1 MQLWDKLAEYAK
13 NFSSYRTTMDFGDVA
28 EILIIAVLLYYTLVW
43 MKTTRAWILL
53 KGLIVILAFLLLAYF
68 FRMTTI
74 LWMAQNVLGFAVTA
88 LIVVLQPELRKALE
102 ELGKKNIISSV
113 LPFDNSHRVNE
124 EFSEKTINEI
134 TKACVEMGK
143 VRTGALI
150 VIEQKVSLRDYERTG
165 IDVDGIVTSQLLI
178 NIFEHNTP
186 LHDGAVIIQGNRV
199 VSATCY
205 LPLSDNL
212 GLSKELGTRHRA
224 GVGISEITDSLTIIV
239 SEETG
244 KISVAYEGELE
255 RNLDADS
262 LRDRMHK
269 ILNNPVEEHKNLRI
283 WKGRSRDK
291 KMKKLLTRNL
301 GLKLASLLLAFV
313 LWFLVAQIYD
323 PKDTVTFNNIQ
334 VRLINTE
341 LLDEEGKVYE
351 VLDNSNLVRVTVT
364 GPQSIV
370 KSELRRSDIVAE
382 ADMSKLTDIN
392 TIAITYYCENISNDS
407 VEIKGNHDSVRLN
420 VEDKTSK
427 WIKLESNTIGDVASG
442 YMIGNVTLD
451 QTNIEVTGPK
461 SAISQ
466 VDHAGVDINVTDS
479 TTSLSAN
486 VDIKLYDAD
495 DNELVLESVK
505 KNVDSA
511 YMTVEVLATK
521 EVPVEI
527 EYMGVPEDGYMAT
540 GEVESSVPTVRIAG
554 TVSTLVGI
562 SAITVPED
570 RMNITGQSD
579 NLVDIINLKEYLP
592 ANVRLADKSFDG
604 KITATVY
611 IEPIVSK
618 DLTVAAENISVTGV
632 PDGMEAEI
640 TSTAEEYNITVSG
653 LSRDVSILH
662 DSSVT
667 GILNL
672 TQWMEDNGVEEL
684 TPGTY
689 TIPVT
694 FNLTEDITV
703 TPDINIH
710 IRLKN
715 ADADNQ

>member
-1 MQLWDKLAEYAK
+1 
-13 NFSSYRTTMDFGDVA
+13 
-28 EILIIAVLLYYTLVW
+28 
-43 MKTTRAWILL
+43 
-53 KGLIVILAFLLLAYF
+53 
-68 FRMTTI
+68 
-74 LWMAQNVLGFAVTA
+74 
-88 LIVVLQPELRKALE
+88 
-102 ELGKKNIISSV
+102 
-113 LPFDNSHRVNE
+113 
-124 EFSEKTINEI
+124 
-134 TKACVEMGK
+134 
-143 VRTGALI
+143 
-150 VIEQKVSLRDYERTG
+150 
-165 IDVDGIVTSQLLI
+165 
-178 NIFEHNTP
+178 
-186 LHDGAVIIQGNRV
+186 
-199 VSATCY
+199 
-205 LPLSDNL
+205 
-212 GLSKELGTRHRA
+212 
-224 GVGISEITDSLTIIV
+224 
-239 SEETG
+239 
-244 KISVAYEGELE
+244 
-255 RNLDADS
+255 
-262 LRDRMHK
+262 
-269 ILNNPVEEHKNLRI
+269 
-283 WKGRSRDK
+283 
-291 KMKKLLTRNL
+291 MKKALTRNL
-301 GLKLASLLLAFV
+301 GLKLASLVLAFV

-392 TIAITYYCENISNDS
+392 TIAITYYCENVSNDS

-427 WIKLESNTIGDVASG
+427 WIKLESNTIGEVASG
-442 YMIGNVTLD
+442 YLIGNVTLD

-479 TTSLSAN
+479 TSSLSAN

-495 DNELVLESVK
+495 DNELTLESVK
-505 KNVDSA
+505 KNVNSA
-511 YMTVEVLATK
+511 HMTVEVLATK

-554 TVSTLVGI
+554 TASALVGI

-570 RMNITGQSD
+570 RMNITGQSSD
-579 NLVDIINLKEYLP
+579 LVDIINLKEYLP
-592 ANVRLADKSFDG
+592 SNVRLANKSFDG

-611 IEPIVSK
+611 IEPIDTK
-618 DLTVAAENISVTGV
+618 DLTIPADNISITGV
-632 PDGMEAEI
+632 PDGMEAEV

-653 LSRDVSILH
+653 LTRDVSILR

-667 GILNL
+667 GVLDLNR
-672 TQWMEDNGVEEL
+672 WMEENGLEEL
-684 TPGTY
+684 TPGNY

-694 FNLTEDITV
+694 FNLSEDITV
-703 TPDINIH
+703 DTDVNIH

-715 ADADNQ
+715 ADSST

>member
-1 MQLWDKLAEYAK
+1 
-13 NFSSYRTTMDFGDVA
+13 
-28 EILIIAVLLYYTLVW
+28 
-43 MKTTRAWILL
+43 
-53 KGLIVILAFLLLAYF
+53 
-68 FRMTTI
+68 
-74 LWMAQNVLGFAVTA
+74 
-88 LIVVLQPELRKALE
+88 
-102 ELGKKNIISSV
+102 
-113 LPFDNSHRVNE
+113 
-124 EFSEKTINEI
+124 
-134 TKACVEMGK
+134 
-143 VRTGALI
+143 
-150 VIEQKVSLRDYERTG
+150 
-165 IDVDGIVTSQLLI
+165 
-178 NIFEHNTP
+178 
-186 LHDGAVIIQGNRV
+186 
-199 VSATCY
+199 
-205 LPLSDNL
+205 
-212 GLSKELGTRHRA
+212 
-224 GVGISEITDSLTIIV
+224 
-239 SEETG
+239 
-244 KISVAYEGELE
+244 
-255 RNLDADS
+255 
-262 LRDRMHK
+262 
-269 ILNNPVEEHKNLRI
+269 
-283 WKGRSRDK
+283 
-291 KMKKLLTRNL
+291 MKKALTRNL
-301 GLKLASLLLAFV
+301 GLKLASLVLAFV

-392 TIAITYYCENISNDS
+392 TIAITYYCENVSNDS

-427 WIKLESNTIGDVASG
+427 WIKLESNTIGEVASG
-442 YMIGNVTLD
+442 YLIGNVTLD

-466 VDHAGVDINVTDS
+466 VDHAGVDINVKDS
-479 TTSLSAN
+479 TSSLSAN

-495 DNELVLESVK
+495 DNELTLESVK
-505 KNVDSA
+505 KNVNSA
-511 YMTVEVLATK
+511 HMTVEVLATK

-554 TVSTLVGI
+554 TASALVGI

-570 RMNITGQSD
+570 RMNITGQSSD
-579 NLVDIINLKEYLP
+579 LVDIINLKEYLP
-592 ANVRLADKSFDG
+592 SNVRLANKSFDG

-611 IEPIVSK
+611 IEPIDTK
-618 DLTVAAENISVTGV
+618 DLTIPADNISITGV
-632 PDGMEAEI
+632 PDGMEAEV

-653 LSRDVSILH
+653 LTRNVSILR

-667 GILNL
+667 GVLDLNR
-672 TQWMEDNGVEEL
+672 WMEDNGLEEL
-684 TPGTY
+684 TPGNY

-694 FNLTEDITV
+694 FNLSEDITV
-703 TPDINIH
+703 DTDVNIH

-715 ADADNQ
+715 ADSST

>member
-1 MQLWDKLAEYAK
+1 
-13 NFSSYRTTMDFGDVA
+13 
-28 EILIIAVLLYYTLVW
+28 
-43 MKTTRAWILL
+43 
-53 KGLIVILAFLLLAYF
+53 
-68 FRMTTI
+68 
-74 LWMAQNVLGFAVTA
+74 
-88 LIVVLQPELRKALE
+88 
-102 ELGKKNIISSV
+102 
-113 LPFDNSHRVNE
+113 
-124 EFSEKTINEI
+124 
-134 TKACVEMGK
+134 
-143 VRTGALI
+143 
-150 VIEQKVSLRDYERTG
+150 
-165 IDVDGIVTSQLLI
+165 
-178 NIFEHNTP
+178 
-186 LHDGAVIIQGNRV
+186 
-199 VSATCY
+199 
-205 LPLSDNL
+205 
-212 GLSKELGTRHRA
+212 
-224 GVGISEITDSLTIIV
+224 
-239 SEETG
+239 
-244 KISVAYEGELE
+244 
-255 RNLDADS
+255 
-262 LRDRMHK
+262 
-269 ILNNPVEEHKNLRI
+269 
-283 WKGRSRDK
+283 
-291 KMKKLLTRNL
+291 MKKLLTRNL
-301 GLKLASLLLAFV
+301 GLKLASLVLAFV

-334 VRLINTE
+334 VRLINTD
-341 LLDEEGKVYE
+341 LLEQEGKVYE

-370 KSELRRSDIVAE
+370 KSELRRNDIVAE

-694 FNLTEDITV
+694 FNLAEDITV

-715 ADADNQ
+715 ADTDNQ

>member
-1 MQLWDKLAEYAK
+1 
-13 NFSSYRTTMDFGDVA
+13 
-28 EILIIAVLLYYTLVW
+28 
-43 MKTTRAWILL
+43 
-53 KGLIVILAFLLLAYF
+53 
-68 FRMTTI
+68 
-74 LWMAQNVLGFAVTA
+74 
-88 LIVVLQPELRKALE
+88 
-102 ELGKKNIISSV
+102 
-113 LPFDNSHRVNE
+113 
-124 EFSEKTINEI
+124 
-134 TKACVEMGK
+134 
-143 VRTGALI
+143 
-150 VIEQKVSLRDYERTG
+150 
-165 IDVDGIVTSQLLI
+165 
-178 NIFEHNTP
+178 
-186 LHDGAVIIQGNRV
+186 
-199 VSATCY
+199 
-205 LPLSDNL
+205 
-212 GLSKELGTRHRA
+212 
-224 GVGISEITDSLTIIV
+224 
-239 SEETG
+239 
-244 KISVAYEGELE
+244 
-255 RNLDADS
+255 
-262 LRDRMHK
+262 
-269 ILNNPVEEHKNLRI
+269 
-283 WKGRSRDK
+283 
-291 KMKKLLTRNL
+291 MKKLLTRNL

-527 EYMGVPEDGYMAT
+527 EYMGVPEDGYMVT

-694 FNLTEDITV
+694 FNLAEDITV

-715 ADADNQ
+715 ADTDNQ

>member
-1 MQLWDKLAEYAK
+1 
-13 NFSSYRTTMDFGDVA
+13 
-28 EILIIAVLLYYTLVW
+28 
-43 MKTTRAWILL
+43 
-53 KGLIVILAFLLLAYF
+53 
-68 FRMTTI
+68 
-74 LWMAQNVLGFAVTA
+74 
-88 LIVVLQPELRKALE
+88 
-102 ELGKKNIISSV
+102 
-113 LPFDNSHRVNE
+113 
-124 EFSEKTINEI
+124 
-134 TKACVEMGK
+134 
-143 VRTGALI
+143 
-150 VIEQKVSLRDYERTG
+150 
-165 IDVDGIVTSQLLI
+165 
-178 NIFEHNTP
+178 
-186 LHDGAVIIQGNRV
+186 
-199 VSATCY
+199 
-205 LPLSDNL
+205 
-212 GLSKELGTRHRA
+212 
-224 GVGISEITDSLTIIV
+224 
-239 SEETG
+239 
-244 KISVAYEGELE
+244 
-255 RNLDADS
+255 
-262 LRDRMHK
+262 
-269 ILNNPVEEHKNLRI
+269 
-283 WKGRSRDK
+283 
-291 KMKKLLTRNL
+291 MKKLLTRNL

-592 ANVRLADKSFDG
+592 ANVRLADKRFDG

-694 FNLTEDITV
+694 FNLAEDITV

-715 ADADNQ
+715 ADTDNQ

>member
-1 MQLWDKLAEYAK
+1 
-13 NFSSYRTTMDFGDVA
+13 
-28 EILIIAVLLYYTLVW
+28 
-43 MKTTRAWILL
+43 
-53 KGLIVILAFLLLAYF
+53 
-68 FRMTTI
+68 
-74 LWMAQNVLGFAVTA
+74 
-88 LIVVLQPELRKALE
+88 
-102 ELGKKNIISSV
+102 
-113 LPFDNSHRVNE
+113 
-124 EFSEKTINEI
+124 
-134 TKACVEMGK
+134 
-143 VRTGALI
+143 
-150 VIEQKVSLRDYERTG
+150 
-165 IDVDGIVTSQLLI
+165 
-178 NIFEHNTP
+178 
-186 LHDGAVIIQGNRV
+186 
-199 VSATCY
+199 
-205 LPLSDNL
+205 
-212 GLSKELGTRHRA
+212 
-224 GVGISEITDSLTIIV
+224 
-239 SEETG
+239 
-244 KISVAYEGELE
+244 
-255 RNLDADS
+255 
-262 LRDRMHK
+262 
-269 ILNNPVEEHKNLRI
+269 
-283 WKGRSRDK
+283 
-291 KMKKLLTRNL
+291 MKKLLTRNL

-505 KNVDSA
+505 KNVNSA

-570 RMNITGQSD
+570 RMNITGQTD

-592 ANVRLADKSFDG
+592 SNVRLADKSFDG

-653 LSRDVSILH
+653 LSRNVSILR

-689 TIPVT
+689 TIPVS
-694 FNLTEDITV
+694 FNLAEDITV

-715 ADADNQ
+715 ADTNN

>member
-1 MQLWDKLAEYAK
+1 
-13 NFSSYRTTMDFGDVA
+13 
-28 EILIIAVLLYYTLVW
+28 
-43 MKTTRAWILL
+43 
-53 KGLIVILAFLLLAYF
+53 
-68 FRMTTI
+68 
-74 LWMAQNVLGFAVTA
+74 
-88 LIVVLQPELRKALE
+88 
-102 ELGKKNIISSV
+102 
-113 LPFDNSHRVNE
+113 
-124 EFSEKTINEI
+124 
-134 TKACVEMGK
+134 
-143 VRTGALI
+143 
-150 VIEQKVSLRDYERTG
+150 
-165 IDVDGIVTSQLLI
+165 
-178 NIFEHNTP
+178 
-186 LHDGAVIIQGNRV
+186 
-199 VSATCY
+199 
-205 LPLSDNL
+205 
-212 GLSKELGTRHRA
+212 
-224 GVGISEITDSLTIIV
+224 
-239 SEETG
+239 
-244 KISVAYEGELE
+244 
-255 RNLDADS
+255 
-262 LRDRMHK
+262 
-269 ILNNPVEEHKNLRI
+269 
-283 WKGRSRDK
+283 
-291 KMKKLLTRNL
+291 MKKLLTRNL

-341 LLDEEGKVYE
+341 LLNEEGKVYE

-427 WIKLESNTIGDVASG
+427 WIKLESKTIGDVASG

-684 TPGTY
+684 TPGNY
-689 TIPVT
+689 TIPIT
-694 FNLTEDITV
+694 FNLAEDITV

-715 ADADNQ
+715 ADTNNQ

>member
-1 MQLWDKLAEYAK
+1 
-13 NFSSYRTTMDFGDVA
+13 
-28 EILIIAVLLYYTLVW
+28 
-43 MKTTRAWILL
+43 
-53 KGLIVILAFLLLAYF
+53 
-68 FRMTTI
+68 
-74 LWMAQNVLGFAVTA
+74 
-88 LIVVLQPELRKALE
+88 
-102 ELGKKNIISSV
+102 
-113 LPFDNSHRVNE
+113 
-124 EFSEKTINEI
+124 
-134 TKACVEMGK
+134 
-143 VRTGALI
+143 
-150 VIEQKVSLRDYERTG
+150 
-165 IDVDGIVTSQLLI
+165 
-178 NIFEHNTP
+178 
-186 LHDGAVIIQGNRV
+186 
-199 VSATCY
+199 
-205 LPLSDNL
+205 
-212 GLSKELGTRHRA
+212 
-224 GVGISEITDSLTIIV
+224 
-239 SEETG
+239 
-244 KISVAYEGELE
+244 
-255 RNLDADS
+255 
-262 LRDRMHK
+262 
-269 ILNNPVEEHKNLRI
+269 
-283 WKGRSRDK
+283 
-291 KMKKLLTRNL
+291 MKKALTRNL
-301 GLKLASLLLAFV
+301 GLKLASLVLAFV

-392 TIAITYYCENISNDS
+392 TIAITYYCENVSNDS

-427 WIKLESNTIGDVASG
+427 WIKLESNTIGEVASG
-442 YMIGNVTLD
+442 YLIGNVTLD

-479 TTSLSAN
+479 TSSLSAN

-495 DNELVLESVK
+495 DNELTLESVK
-505 KNVDSA
+505 KNVNSA
-511 YMTVEVLATK
+511 HMMVEVLATK

-554 TVSTLVGI
+554 TASALVGI

-570 RMNITGQSD
+570 RMNITGQSGD
-579 NLVDIINLKEYLP
+579 LVDIINLKEYLP
-592 ANVRLADKSFDG
+592 SNVRLANKSFDG

-611 IEPIVSK
+611 IEPIDTK
-618 DLTVAAENISVTGV
+618 DLTIPADNISITGV
-632 PDGMEAEI
+632 PDGMEAEV

-653 LSRDVSILH
+653 LTRDVSILR

-667 GILNL
+667 GVLDLN
-672 TQWMEDNGVEEL
+672 QWMKDNGLEEL
-684 TPGTY
+684 TPGNY

-694 FNLTEDITV
+694 FNLSEDITV
-703 TPDINIH
+703 DTDVNIH

-715 ADADNQ
+715 ADSST

>member
-1 MQLWDKLAEYAK
+1 
-13 NFSSYRTTMDFGDVA
+13 
-28 EILIIAVLLYYTLVW
+28 
-43 MKTTRAWILL
+43 
-53 KGLIVILAFLLLAYF
+53 
-68 FRMTTI
+68 
-74 LWMAQNVLGFAVTA
+74 
-88 LIVVLQPELRKALE
+88 
-102 ELGKKNIISSV
+102 
-113 LPFDNSHRVNE
+113 
-124 EFSEKTINEI
+124 
-134 TKACVEMGK
+134 
-143 VRTGALI
+143 
-150 VIEQKVSLRDYERTG
+150 
-165 IDVDGIVTSQLLI
+165 
-178 NIFEHNTP
+178 
-186 LHDGAVIIQGNRV
+186 
-199 VSATCY
+199 
-205 LPLSDNL
+205 
-212 GLSKELGTRHRA
+212 
-224 GVGISEITDSLTIIV
+224 
-239 SEETG
+239 
-244 KISVAYEGELE
+244 
-255 RNLDADS
+255 
-262 LRDRMHK
+262 
-269 ILNNPVEEHKNLRI
+269 
-283 WKGRSRDK
+283 
-291 KMKKLLTRNL
+291 MKKALTRNL
-301 GLKLASLLLAFV
+301 GLKLASLVLAFV

-392 TIAITYYCENISNDS
+392 TIAITYYCENVSNDS

-427 WIKLESNTIGDVASG
+427 WIKLESNTIGEVASG
-442 YMIGNVTLD
+442 YLIGNVTLD

-479 TTSLSAN
+479 TSSLSAN

-495 DNELVLESVK
+495 DNELTLESVK
-505 KNVDSA
+505 KNVNSA
-511 YMTVEVLATK
+511 HMTVEVLATK

-554 TVSTLVGI
+554 TASALVGI
-562 SAITVPED
+562 SAITVPEE
-570 RMNITGQSD
+570 RMNITGQSGD
-579 NLVDIINLKEYLP
+579 LVDIINLKEYLP
-592 ANVRLADKSFDG
+592 SNVRLANKSFDG

-611 IEPIVSK
+611 IEPIDTK
-618 DLTVAAENISVTGV
+618 DLTIPADNISITGV
-632 PDGMEAEI
+632 PDGMEAEV

-653 LSRDVSILH
+653 LTRDVSILR

-667 GILNL
+667 GVLDLNR
-672 TQWMEDNGVEEL
+672 WMEENGLEEL
-684 TPGTY
+684 TPGNY

-694 FNLTEDITV
+694 FNLSEDITV
-703 TPDINIH
+703 DTDVNIH

-715 ADADNQ
+715 ADSST

>member
-1 MQLWDKLAEYAK
+1 
-13 NFSSYRTTMDFGDVA
+13 
-28 EILIIAVLLYYTLVW
+28 
-43 MKTTRAWILL
+43 
-53 KGLIVILAFLLLAYF
+53 
-68 FRMTTI
+68 
-74 LWMAQNVLGFAVTA
+74 
-88 LIVVLQPELRKALE
+88 
-102 ELGKKNIISSV
+102 
-113 LPFDNSHRVNE
+113 
-124 EFSEKTINEI
+124 
-134 TKACVEMGK
+134 
-143 VRTGALI
+143 
-150 VIEQKVSLRDYERTG
+150 
-165 IDVDGIVTSQLLI
+165 
-178 NIFEHNTP
+178 
-186 LHDGAVIIQGNRV
+186 
-199 VSATCY
+199 
-205 LPLSDNL
+205 
-212 GLSKELGTRHRA
+212 
-224 GVGISEITDSLTIIV
+224 
-239 SEETG
+239 
-244 KISVAYEGELE
+244 
-255 RNLDADS
+255 
-262 LRDRMHK
+262 
-269 ILNNPVEEHKNLRI
+269 
-283 WKGRSRDK
+283 
-291 KMKKLLTRNL
+291 MKKILTRNL

-653 LSRDVSILH
+653 LSTDVSILH

-694 FNLTEDITV
+694 FNLAEDITV

-715 ADADNQ
+715 ADTDNQ

>member
-1 MQLWDKLAEYAK
+1 
-13 NFSSYRTTMDFGDVA
+13 
-28 EILIIAVLLYYTLVW
+28 
-43 MKTTRAWILL
+43 
-53 KGLIVILAFLLLAYF
+53 
-68 FRMTTI
+68 
-74 LWMAQNVLGFAVTA
+74 
-88 LIVVLQPELRKALE
+88 
-102 ELGKKNIISSV
+102 
-113 LPFDNSHRVNE
+113 
-124 EFSEKTINEI
+124 
-134 TKACVEMGK
+134 
-143 VRTGALI
+143 
-150 VIEQKVSLRDYERTG
+150 
-165 IDVDGIVTSQLLI
+165 
-178 NIFEHNTP
+178 
-186 LHDGAVIIQGNRV
+186 
-199 VSATCY
+199 
-205 LPLSDNL
+205 
-212 GLSKELGTRHRA
+212 
-224 GVGISEITDSLTIIV
+224 
-239 SEETG
+239 
-244 KISVAYEGELE
+244 
-255 RNLDADS
+255 
-262 LRDRMHK
+262 
-269 ILNNPVEEHKNLRI
+269 
-283 WKGRSRDK
+283 
-291 KMKKLLTRNL
+291 MKKLLTRNL

-554 TVSTLVGI
+554 TVSTLGGI
-562 SAITVPED
+562 SASTVPED
-570 RMNITGQSD
+570 RMNITVQAD
-579 NLVDIINLKEYLP
+579 ILFDIINLKEYLP

-694 FNLTEDITV
+694 FNLAEDITV
-703 TPDINIH
+703 VPDINIH

-715 ADADNQ
+715 ADTDNQ

>member
-1 MQLWDKLAEYAK
+1 
-13 NFSSYRTTMDFGDVA
+13 
-28 EILIIAVLLYYTLVW
+28 
-43 MKTTRAWILL
+43 MK
-53 KGLIVILAFLLLAYF
+53 
-68 FRMTTI
+68 
-74 LWMAQNVLGFAVTA
+74 
-88 LIVVLQPELRKALE
+88 KALT
-102 ELGKKNIISSV
+102 
-113 LPFDNSHRVNE
+113 H
-124 EFSEKTINEI
+124 
-134 TKACVEMGK
+134 
-143 VRTGALI
+143 
-150 VIEQKVSLRDYERTG
+150 
-165 IDVDGIVTSQLLI
+165 
-178 NIFEHNTP
+178 
-186 LHDGAVIIQGNRV
+186 
-199 VSATCY
+199 
-205 LPLSDNL
+205 
-212 GLSKELGTRHRA
+212 
-224 GVGISEITDSLTIIV
+224 
-239 SEETG
+239 
-244 KISVAYEGELE
+244 
-255 RNLDADS
+255 
-262 LRDRMHK
+262 
-269 ILNNPVEEHKNLRI
+269 
-283 WKGRSRDK
+283 
-291 KMKKLLTRNL
+291 NL
-301 GLKLASLLLAFV
+301 GLKLASLVLAFV

-392 TIAITYYCENISNDS
+392 TIAITYYCENVSNDS
-407 VEIKGNHDSVRLN
+407 VEIKGNHDSVRLS

-427 WIKLESNTIGDVASG
+427 WIKLESNTIGEVASG

-479 TTSLSAN
+479 TSSLSAN

-495 DNELVLESVK
+495 GNELTLESVK
-505 KNVDSA
+505 KNVNSA
-511 YMTVEVLATK
+511 HMTVEVLATK

-554 TVSTLVGI
+554 TASALVGI
-562 SAITVPED
+562 SAITVPEE

-579 NLVDIINLKEYLP
+579 DLVDIINLKDYLP
-592 ANVRLADKSFDG
+592 SNVRLANKSFDG

-611 IEPIVSK
+611 IEPIDTK
-618 DLTVAAENISVTGV
+618 DLTIPADNISITGV
-632 PDGMEAEI
+632 PDGMEAEV
-640 TSTAEEYNITVSG
+640 TSTAEEYDITVSG
-653 LSRDVSILH
+653 LTRDVSILR

-667 GILNL
+667 GVLDLN
-672 TQWMEDNGVEEL
+672 QWMEDNGLEEL
-684 TPGTY
+684 TPGNY

-694 FNLTEDITV
+694 FNLSEDITV
-703 TPDINIH
+703 DTDVNIH

-715 ADADNQ
+715 ADSST

>member
-1 MQLWDKLAEYAK
+1 
-13 NFSSYRTTMDFGDVA
+13 
-28 EILIIAVLLYYTLVW
+28 
-43 MKTTRAWILL
+43 
-53 KGLIVILAFLLLAYF
+53 
-68 FRMTTI
+68 
-74 LWMAQNVLGFAVTA
+74 
-88 LIVVLQPELRKALE
+88 
-102 ELGKKNIISSV
+102 
-113 LPFDNSHRVNE
+113 
-124 EFSEKTINEI
+124 
-134 TKACVEMGK
+134 
-143 VRTGALI
+143 
-150 VIEQKVSLRDYERTG
+150 
-165 IDVDGIVTSQLLI
+165 
-178 NIFEHNTP
+178 
-186 LHDGAVIIQGNRV
+186 
-199 VSATCY
+199 
-205 LPLSDNL
+205 
-212 GLSKELGTRHRA
+212 
-224 GVGISEITDSLTIIV
+224 
-239 SEETG
+239 
-244 KISVAYEGELE
+244 
-255 RNLDADS
+255 
-262 LRDRMHK
+262 
-269 ILNNPVEEHKNLRI
+269 
-283 WKGRSRDK
+283 
-291 KMKKLLTRNL
+291 MKKLLTRNL

-527 EYMGVPEDGYMAT
+527 EYMGVPEDGYMVT

-592 ANVRLADKSFDG
+592 ANVRLSDKSFDG

-694 FNLTEDITV
+694 FNLAEDITV
-703 TPDINIH
+703 VPDINIH

-715 ADADNQ
+715 ADTDNQ

>member
-1 MQLWDKLAEYAK
+1 
-13 NFSSYRTTMDFGDVA
+13 
-28 EILIIAVLLYYTLVW
+28 
-43 MKTTRAWILL
+43 
-53 KGLIVILAFLLLAYF
+53 
-68 FRMTTI
+68 
-74 LWMAQNVLGFAVTA
+74 
-88 LIVVLQPELRKALE
+88 
-102 ELGKKNIISSV
+102 
-113 LPFDNSHRVNE
+113 
-124 EFSEKTINEI
+124 
-134 TKACVEMGK
+134 
-143 VRTGALI
+143 
-150 VIEQKVSLRDYERTG
+150 
-165 IDVDGIVTSQLLI
+165 
-178 NIFEHNTP
+178 
-186 LHDGAVIIQGNRV
+186 
-199 VSATCY
+199 
-205 LPLSDNL
+205 
-212 GLSKELGTRHRA
+212 
-224 GVGISEITDSLTIIV
+224 
-239 SEETG
+239 
-244 KISVAYEGELE
+244 
-255 RNLDADS
+255 
-262 LRDRMHK
+262 
-269 ILNNPVEEHKNLRI
+269 
-283 WKGRSRDK
+283 
-291 KMKKLLTRNL
+291 MKKLLTRNL

-427 WIKLESNTIGDVASG
+427 WIKLESNTIGDAASG

-694 FNLTEDITV
+694 FNLAEDITV

-715 ADADNQ
+715 ADTDNQ

>member
-1 MQLWDKLAEYAK
+1 
-13 NFSSYRTTMDFGDVA
+13 
-28 EILIIAVLLYYTLVW
+28 
-43 MKTTRAWILL
+43 
-53 KGLIVILAFLLLAYF
+53 
-68 FRMTTI
+68 
-74 LWMAQNVLGFAVTA
+74 
-88 LIVVLQPELRKALE
+88 
-102 ELGKKNIISSV
+102 
-113 LPFDNSHRVNE
+113 
-124 EFSEKTINEI
+124 
-134 TKACVEMGK
+134 
-143 VRTGALI
+143 
-150 VIEQKVSLRDYERTG
+150 
-165 IDVDGIVTSQLLI
+165 
-178 NIFEHNTP
+178 
-186 LHDGAVIIQGNRV
+186 
-199 VSATCY
+199 
-205 LPLSDNL
+205 
-212 GLSKELGTRHRA
+212 
-224 GVGISEITDSLTIIV
+224 
-239 SEETG
+239 
-244 KISVAYEGELE
+244 
-255 RNLDADS
+255 
-262 LRDRMHK
+262 
-269 ILNNPVEEHKNLRI
+269 
-283 WKGRSRDK
+283 
-291 KMKKLLTRNL
+291 MKKLLTRNL

-662 DSSVT
+662 DSSVA

-694 FNLTEDITV
+694 FNLAEDITV

-715 ADADNQ
+715 ADTDNQ

>member
-1 MQLWDKLAEYAK
+1 
-13 NFSSYRTTMDFGDVA
+13 
-28 EILIIAVLLYYTLVW
+28 
-43 MKTTRAWILL
+43 
-53 KGLIVILAFLLLAYF
+53 
-68 FRMTTI
+68 
-74 LWMAQNVLGFAVTA
+74 
-88 LIVVLQPELRKALE
+88 
-102 ELGKKNIISSV
+102 
-113 LPFDNSHRVNE
+113 
-124 EFSEKTINEI
+124 
-134 TKACVEMGK
+134 
-143 VRTGALI
+143 
-150 VIEQKVSLRDYERTG
+150 
-165 IDVDGIVTSQLLI
+165 
-178 NIFEHNTP
+178 
-186 LHDGAVIIQGNRV
+186 
-199 VSATCY
+199 
-205 LPLSDNL
+205 
-212 GLSKELGTRHRA
+212 
-224 GVGISEITDSLTIIV
+224 
-239 SEETG
+239 
-244 KISVAYEGELE
+244 
-255 RNLDADS
+255 
-262 LRDRMHK
+262 
-269 ILNNPVEEHKNLRI
+269 
-283 WKGRSRDK
+283 
-291 KMKKLLTRNL
+291 MKKSLTRNL

-495 DNELVLESVK
+495 DNELTLESVK

-579 NLVDIINLKEYLP
+579 NLEDIINLKEYLP

-694 FNLTEDITV
+694 FNLAEDITV

-715 ADADNQ
+715 ADTDNQ

>member
-1 MQLWDKLAEYAK
+1 
-13 NFSSYRTTMDFGDVA
+13 
-28 EILIIAVLLYYTLVW
+28 
-43 MKTTRAWILL
+43 
-53 KGLIVILAFLLLAYF
+53 
-68 FRMTTI
+68 
-74 LWMAQNVLGFAVTA
+74 
-88 LIVVLQPELRKALE
+88 
-102 ELGKKNIISSV
+102 
-113 LPFDNSHRVNE
+113 
-124 EFSEKTINEI
+124 
-134 TKACVEMGK
+134 
-143 VRTGALI
+143 
-150 VIEQKVSLRDYERTG
+150 
-165 IDVDGIVTSQLLI
+165 
-178 NIFEHNTP
+178 
-186 LHDGAVIIQGNRV
+186 
-199 VSATCY
+199 
-205 LPLSDNL
+205 
-212 GLSKELGTRHRA
+212 
-224 GVGISEITDSLTIIV
+224 
-239 SEETG
+239 
-244 KISVAYEGELE
+244 
-255 RNLDADS
+255 
-262 LRDRMHK
+262 
-269 ILNNPVEEHKNLRI
+269 
-283 WKGRSRDK
+283 
-291 KMKKLLTRNL
+291 MKKLLTRNL

-653 LSRDVSILH
+653 LSRDVSILR

-694 FNLTEDITV
+694 FNLAEDITV
-703 TPDINIH
+703 VPDINIH

-715 ADADNQ
+715 ADTDNQ

>member
-1 MQLWDKLAEYAK
+1 
-13 NFSSYRTTMDFGDVA
+13 
-28 EILIIAVLLYYTLVW
+28 
-43 MKTTRAWILL
+43 
-53 KGLIVILAFLLLAYF
+53 
-68 FRMTTI
+68 
-74 LWMAQNVLGFAVTA
+74 
-88 LIVVLQPELRKALE
+88 
-102 ELGKKNIISSV
+102 
-113 LPFDNSHRVNE
+113 
-124 EFSEKTINEI
+124 
-134 TKACVEMGK
+134 
-143 VRTGALI
+143 
-150 VIEQKVSLRDYERTG
+150 
-165 IDVDGIVTSQLLI
+165 
-178 NIFEHNTP
+178 
-186 LHDGAVIIQGNRV
+186 
-199 VSATCY
+199 
-205 LPLSDNL
+205 
-212 GLSKELGTRHRA
+212 
-224 GVGISEITDSLTIIV
+224 
-239 SEETG
+239 
-244 KISVAYEGELE
+244 
-255 RNLDADS
+255 
-262 LRDRMHK
+262 
-269 ILNNPVEEHKNLRI
+269 
-283 WKGRSRDK
+283 
-291 KMKKLLTRNL
+291 MKKALTRNL
-301 GLKLASLLLAFV
+301 GLKLASLVLAFV

-392 TIAITYYCENISNDS
+392 TIAITYYCENVSNDS
-407 VEIKGNHDSVRLN
+407 VEIKGNHDSVRLS

-427 WIKLESNTIGDVASG
+427 WIKLESNTIGEVASG
-442 YMIGNVTLD
+442 YLIGNVTLD

-479 TTSLSAN
+479 TSSLSAN

-495 DNELVLESVK
+495 GNELTLESVK
-505 KNVDSA
+505 KNVNSA
-511 YMTVEVLATK
+511 HMTVEVLATK

-554 TVSTLVGI
+554 TASALVGI

-570 RMNITGQSD
+570 RMNITGQSSD
-579 NLVDIINLKEYLP
+579 LVDIINLKEYLP
-592 ANVRLADKSFDG
+592 SNVRLANKSFDG

-611 IEPIVSK
+611 IEPIDTK
-618 DLTVAAENISVTGV
+618 DLTIPADNISITGV
-632 PDGMEAEI
+632 PDGMEAEV

-653 LSRDVSILH
+653 LTRNVSILR

-667 GILNL
+667 GVLDLN
-672 TQWMEDNGVEEL
+672 QWMEDNGLEEL
-684 TPGTY
+684 TPGNY

-694 FNLTEDITV
+694 FNLSEDITV
-703 TPDINIH
+703 DTDVNIH

-715 ADADNQ
+715 ADSST

>member
-1 MQLWDKLAEYAK
+1 
-13 NFSSYRTTMDFGDVA
+13 
-28 EILIIAVLLYYTLVW
+28 
-43 MKTTRAWILL
+43 
-53 KGLIVILAFLLLAYF
+53 
-68 FRMTTI
+68 
-74 LWMAQNVLGFAVTA
+74 
-88 LIVVLQPELRKALE
+88 
-102 ELGKKNIISSV
+102 
-113 LPFDNSHRVNE
+113 
-124 EFSEKTINEI
+124 
-134 TKACVEMGK
+134 
-143 VRTGALI
+143 
-150 VIEQKVSLRDYERTG
+150 
-165 IDVDGIVTSQLLI
+165 
-178 NIFEHNTP
+178 
-186 LHDGAVIIQGNRV
+186 
-199 VSATCY
+199 
-205 LPLSDNL
+205 
-212 GLSKELGTRHRA
+212 
-224 GVGISEITDSLTIIV
+224 
-239 SEETG
+239 
-244 KISVAYEGELE
+244 
-255 RNLDADS
+255 
-262 LRDRMHK
+262 
-269 ILNNPVEEHKNLRI
+269 
-283 WKGRSRDK
+283 
-291 KMKKLLTRNL
+291 MKKALTRNL
-301 GLKLASLLLAFV
+301 GLKLASLVLAFV

-341 LLDEEGKVYE
+341 LLEEEGKVYE

-392 TIAITYYCENISNDS
+392 TIAITYYCENVSNDS

-427 WIKLESNTIGDVASG
+427 WIKLESNTIGEVASG

-479 TTSLSAN
+479 TSSLSAN

-495 DNELVLESVK
+495 DNELTLESVK
-505 KNVDSA
+505 KNVNSA
-511 YMTVEVLATK
+511 HMTVEVLATK

-554 TVSTLVGI
+554 TASALVGI
-562 SAITVPED
+562 SAITVPEE
-570 RMNITGQSD
+570 RMNITGQSGD
-579 NLVDIINLKEYLP
+579 LVDIINLKEYLP
-592 ANVRLADKSFDG
+592 SNVRLANKSFDG

-611 IEPIVSK
+611 IEPIDTK
-618 DLTVAAENISVTGV
+618 DLTIPADNISITGV
-632 PDGMEAEI
+632 PDGMEAEV

-653 LSRDVSILH
+653 LTRDVSILR

-667 GILNL
+667 GVLDLNR
-672 TQWMEDNGVEEL
+672 WMEDNGLEEL
-684 TPGTY
+684 TPGNY

-694 FNLTEDITV
+694 FNLSEDITV
-703 TPDINIH
+703 DTDVNIH

-715 ADADNQ
+715 ADSST

>member
-1 MQLWDKLAEYAK
+1 
-13 NFSSYRTTMDFGDVA
+13 
-28 EILIIAVLLYYTLVW
+28 
-43 MKTTRAWILL
+43 
-53 KGLIVILAFLLLAYF
+53 
-68 FRMTTI
+68 
-74 LWMAQNVLGFAVTA
+74 
-88 LIVVLQPELRKALE
+88 
-102 ELGKKNIISSV
+102 
-113 LPFDNSHRVNE
+113 
-124 EFSEKTINEI
+124 
-134 TKACVEMGK
+134 
-143 VRTGALI
+143 
-150 VIEQKVSLRDYERTG
+150 
-165 IDVDGIVTSQLLI
+165 
-178 NIFEHNTP
+178 
-186 LHDGAVIIQGNRV
+186 
-199 VSATCY
+199 
-205 LPLSDNL
+205 
-212 GLSKELGTRHRA
+212 
-224 GVGISEITDSLTIIV
+224 
-239 SEETG
+239 
-244 KISVAYEGELE
+244 
-255 RNLDADS
+255 
-262 LRDRMHK
+262 
-269 ILNNPVEEHKNLRI
+269 
-283 WKGRSRDK
+283 
-291 KMKKLLTRNL
+291 MKKALTRNL
-301 GLKLASLLLAFV
+301 GLKLASLVLAFV

-392 TIAITYYCENISNDS
+392 TIAITYYCENVSNDS

-427 WIKLESNTIGDVASG
+427 WIKLESNTIGEVASG

-479 TTSLSAN
+479 TSSLSAN

-495 DNELVLESVK
+495 GNELTLESVK
-505 KNVDSA
+505 KNVNSA
-511 YMTVEVLATK
+511 HMTVEVLATK

-554 TVSTLVGI
+554 TASALVGI
-562 SAITVPED
+562 SAITVPEE
-570 RMNITGQSD
+570 RMNITGQSGD
-579 NLVDIINLKEYLP
+579 LVDIINLKEYLP
-592 ANVRLADKSFDG
+592 SNVRLANKSFDG

-611 IEPIVSK
+611 IEPIDTK
-618 DLTVAAENISVTGV
+618 DLTIPSDNISITGV
-632 PDGMEAEI
+632 PDGMEAEV

-653 LSRDVSILH
+653 LTRDVSILR

-667 GILNL
+667 GVLDLN
-672 TQWMEDNGVEEL
+672 QWMEDNGLEEL
-684 TPGTY
+684 TPGNY

-694 FNLTEDITV
+694 FNLSEDITV
-703 TPDINIH
+703 DTDVNIH

-715 ADADNQ
+715 ADSST

>member
-1 MQLWDKLAEYAK
+1 
-13 NFSSYRTTMDFGDVA
+13 
-28 EILIIAVLLYYTLVW
+28 
-43 MKTTRAWILL
+43 
-53 KGLIVILAFLLLAYF
+53 
-68 FRMTTI
+68 
-74 LWMAQNVLGFAVTA
+74 
-88 LIVVLQPELRKALE
+88 
-102 ELGKKNIISSV
+102 
-113 LPFDNSHRVNE
+113 
-124 EFSEKTINEI
+124 
-134 TKACVEMGK
+134 
-143 VRTGALI
+143 
-150 VIEQKVSLRDYERTG
+150 
-165 IDVDGIVTSQLLI
+165 
-178 NIFEHNTP
+178 
-186 LHDGAVIIQGNRV
+186 
-199 VSATCY
+199 
-205 LPLSDNL
+205 
-212 GLSKELGTRHRA
+212 
-224 GVGISEITDSLTIIV
+224 
-239 SEETG
+239 
-244 KISVAYEGELE
+244 
-255 RNLDADS
+255 
-262 LRDRMHK
+262 
-269 ILNNPVEEHKNLRI
+269 
-283 WKGRSRDK
+283 
-291 KMKKLLTRNL
+291 MKKLLTRNL

-427 WIKLESNTIGDVASG
+427 WIKLESNTIGNVASG
-442 YMIGNVTLD
+442 YMIGNVSLD

-479 TTSLSAN
+479 TSSLSAN

-495 DNELVLESVK
+495 DNELTLESVK

-511 YMTVEVLATK
+511 HMTVEVLATK

-540 GEVESSVPTVRIAG
+540 GEVESSVPTVKIAG
-554 TVSTLVGI
+554 TVSTLAGI

-570 RMNITGQSD
+570 RMNITGQTD

-592 ANVRLADKSFDG
+592 SNVRLADKSFDG

-653 LSRDVSILH
+653 LSRDVSILR

-694 FNLTEDITV
+694 FNLAEDITV
-703 TPDINIH
+703 APDINIH

-715 ADADNQ
+715 ADTDNQ

>member
-1 MQLWDKLAEYAK
+1 
-13 NFSSYRTTMDFGDVA
+13 
-28 EILIIAVLLYYTLVW
+28 
-43 MKTTRAWILL
+43 
-53 KGLIVILAFLLLAYF
+53 
-68 FRMTTI
+68 
-74 LWMAQNVLGFAVTA
+74 
-88 LIVVLQPELRKALE
+88 
-102 ELGKKNIISSV
+102 
-113 LPFDNSHRVNE
+113 
-124 EFSEKTINEI
+124 
-134 TKACVEMGK
+134 
-143 VRTGALI
+143 
-150 VIEQKVSLRDYERTG
+150 
-165 IDVDGIVTSQLLI
+165 
-178 NIFEHNTP
+178 
-186 LHDGAVIIQGNRV
+186 
-199 VSATCY
+199 
-205 LPLSDNL
+205 
-212 GLSKELGTRHRA
+212 
-224 GVGISEITDSLTIIV
+224 
-239 SEETG
+239 
-244 KISVAYEGELE
+244 
-255 RNLDADS
+255 
-262 LRDRMHK
+262 
-269 ILNNPVEEHKNLRI
+269 
-283 WKGRSRDK
+283 
-291 KMKKLLTRNL
+291 MKKLLTRNL

-427 WIKLESNTIGDVASG
+427 WIKLESNTIGNVASG
-442 YMIGNVTLD
+442 YMIGNVSLD

-479 TTSLSAN
+479 TSSLSAN

-495 DNELVLESVK
+495 DNELTLESVK

-511 YMTVEVLATK
+511 HMTVEVLATK

-554 TVSTLVGI
+554 TASTLAGI

-570 RMNITGQSD
+570 RMNITGQTD

-592 ANVRLADKSFDG
+592 SNVRLADKSFDG

-653 LSRDVSILH
+653 LSRDVSILR

-694 FNLTEDITV
+694 FNLAEDITV
-703 TPDINIH
+703 VPDINIH

-715 ADADNQ
+715 ADTDNQ

>member
-1 MQLWDKLAEYAK
+1 
-13 NFSSYRTTMDFGDVA
+13 
-28 EILIIAVLLYYTLVW
+28 
-43 MKTTRAWILL
+43 
-53 KGLIVILAFLLLAYF
+53 
-68 FRMTTI
+68 
-74 LWMAQNVLGFAVTA
+74 
-88 LIVVLQPELRKALE
+88 
-102 ELGKKNIISSV
+102 
-113 LPFDNSHRVNE
+113 
-124 EFSEKTINEI
+124 
-134 TKACVEMGK
+134 
-143 VRTGALI
+143 
-150 VIEQKVSLRDYERTG
+150 
-165 IDVDGIVTSQLLI
+165 
-178 NIFEHNTP
+178 
-186 LHDGAVIIQGNRV
+186 
-199 VSATCY
+199 
-205 LPLSDNL
+205 
-212 GLSKELGTRHRA
+212 
-224 GVGISEITDSLTIIV
+224 
-239 SEETG
+239 
-244 KISVAYEGELE
+244 
-255 RNLDADS
+255 
-262 LRDRMHK
+262 
-269 ILNNPVEEHKNLRI
+269 
-283 WKGRSRDK
+283 
-291 KMKKLLTRNL
+291 MKKLLTRNL

-479 TTSLSAN
+479 TSSLSAN

-495 DNELVLESVK
+495 DNELTLESVK

-511 YMTVEVLATK
+511 HMTVEVLATK

-554 TVSTLVGI
+554 TVSTLAGI
-562 SAITVPED
+562 SAITVSED
-570 RMNITGQSD
+570 RMNITGQTD

-592 ANVRLADKSFDG
+592 SNVRLADKNFDG

-653 LSRDVSILH
+653 LSRDVSILR

-694 FNLTEDITV
+694 FNLAEDITV
-703 TPDINIH
+703 VPDINIH

-715 ADADNQ
+715 ADTDNQ

>member
-1 MQLWDKLAEYAK
+1 
-13 NFSSYRTTMDFGDVA
+13 
-28 EILIIAVLLYYTLVW
+28 
-43 MKTTRAWILL
+43 
-53 KGLIVILAFLLLAYF
+53 
-68 FRMTTI
+68 
-74 LWMAQNVLGFAVTA
+74 
-88 LIVVLQPELRKALE
+88 
-102 ELGKKNIISSV
+102 
-113 LPFDNSHRVNE
+113 
-124 EFSEKTINEI
+124 
-134 TKACVEMGK
+134 
-143 VRTGALI
+143 
-150 VIEQKVSLRDYERTG
+150 
-165 IDVDGIVTSQLLI
+165 
-178 NIFEHNTP
+178 
-186 LHDGAVIIQGNRV
+186 
-199 VSATCY
+199 
-205 LPLSDNL
+205 
-212 GLSKELGTRHRA
+212 
-224 GVGISEITDSLTIIV
+224 
-239 SEETG
+239 
-244 KISVAYEGELE
+244 
-255 RNLDADS
+255 
-262 LRDRMHK
+262 
-269 ILNNPVEEHKNLRI
+269 
-283 WKGRSRDK
+283 
-291 KMKKLLTRNL
+291 MKKLLTRNL

-570 RMNITGQSD
+570 RMNITGQTD

-592 ANVRLADKSFDG
+592 SNVRLADKSFDG

-684 TPGTY
+684 TPGNY
-689 TIPVT
+689 TIPIT
-694 FNLTEDITV
+694 FNLAEDITV

-715 ADADNQ
+715 ADTNNQ

>member
-1 MQLWDKLAEYAK
+1 
-13 NFSSYRTTMDFGDVA
+13 
-28 EILIIAVLLYYTLVW
+28 
-43 MKTTRAWILL
+43 MK
-53 KGLIVILAFLLLAYF
+53 
-68 FRMTTI
+68 
-74 LWMAQNVLGFAVTA
+74 
-88 LIVVLQPELRKALE
+88 
-102 ELGKKNIISSV
+102 
-113 LPFDNSHRVNE
+113 
-124 EFSEKTINEI
+124 
-134 TKACVEMGK
+134 
-143 VRTGALI
+143 
-150 VIEQKVSLRDYERTG
+150 
-165 IDVDGIVTSQLLI
+165 
-178 NIFEHNTP
+178 
-186 LHDGAVIIQGNRV
+186 
-199 VSATCY
+199 
-205 LPLSDNL
+205 
-212 GLSKELGTRHRA
+212 KELTH
-224 GVGISEITDSLTIIV
+224 
-239 SEETG
+239 
-244 KISVAYEGELE
+244 
-255 RNLDADS
+255 
-262 LRDRMHK
+262 
-269 ILNNPVEEHKNLRI
+269 
-283 WKGRSRDK
+283 
-291 KMKKLLTRNL
+291 NL
-301 GLKLASLLLAFV
+301 GLKLASLVLAFV

-392 TIAITYYCENISNDS
+392 TIAITYYCENVSNDS
-407 VEIKGNHDSVRLN
+407 VEIKGNHDSVRLS

-427 WIKLESNTIGDVASG
+427 WIKLESNTIGEVASG

-479 TTSLSAN
+479 TSSLSAN

-495 DNELVLESVK
+495 GNELTLESVK
-505 KNVDSA
+505 KNVNSA
-511 YMTVEVLATK
+511 HMTVEVLATK

-554 TVSTLVGI
+554 TASALVGI
-562 SAITVPED
+562 SAITVPEE
-570 RMNITGQSD
+570 RMNITGQSGD
-579 NLVDIINLKEYLP
+579 LVDIINLKEYLP
-592 ANVRLADKSFDG
+592 SNVRLANKSFDG

-611 IEPIVSK
+611 IEPIDTK
-618 DLTVAAENISVTGV
+618 DLTISADNISITGV
-632 PDGMEAEI
+632 PDGMEAEV

-653 LSRDVSILH
+653 LTRDVSILR

-667 GILNL
+667 GVLDLN
-672 TQWMEDNGVEEL
+672 QWMEDNGLEEL
-684 TPGTY
+684 TPGNY

-694 FNLTEDITV
+694 FNLSEDITV
-703 TPDINIH
+703 DTDVNIH

-715 ADADNQ
+715 ADSST

>member
-1 MQLWDKLAEYAK
+1 
-13 NFSSYRTTMDFGDVA
+13 
-28 EILIIAVLLYYTLVW
+28 
-43 MKTTRAWILL
+43 
-53 KGLIVILAFLLLAYF
+53 
-68 FRMTTI
+68 
-74 LWMAQNVLGFAVTA
+74 
-88 LIVVLQPELRKALE
+88 
-102 ELGKKNIISSV
+102 
-113 LPFDNSHRVNE
+113 
-124 EFSEKTINEI
+124 
-134 TKACVEMGK
+134 
-143 VRTGALI
+143 
-150 VIEQKVSLRDYERTG
+150 
-165 IDVDGIVTSQLLI
+165 
-178 NIFEHNTP
+178 
-186 LHDGAVIIQGNRV
+186 
-199 VSATCY
+199 
-205 LPLSDNL
+205 
-212 GLSKELGTRHRA
+212 
-224 GVGISEITDSLTIIV
+224 
-239 SEETG
+239 
-244 KISVAYEGELE
+244 
-255 RNLDADS
+255 
-262 LRDRMHK
+262 
-269 ILNNPVEEHKNLRI
+269 
-283 WKGRSRDK
+283 
-291 KMKKLLTRNL
+291 MKKLLTRNL

-611 IEPIVSK
+611 IELIVSK

-694 FNLTEDITV
+694 FNLAEDITV
-703 TPDINIH
+703 VPDINIH

-715 ADADNQ
+715 ADTDNQ

>member
-1 MQLWDKLAEYAK
+1 
-13 NFSSYRTTMDFGDVA
+13 
-28 EILIIAVLLYYTLVW
+28 
-43 MKTTRAWILL
+43 
-53 KGLIVILAFLLLAYF
+53 
-68 FRMTTI
+68 
-74 LWMAQNVLGFAVTA
+74 
-88 LIVVLQPELRKALE
+88 
-102 ELGKKNIISSV
+102 
-113 LPFDNSHRVNE
+113 
-124 EFSEKTINEI
+124 
-134 TKACVEMGK
+134 
-143 VRTGALI
+143 
-150 VIEQKVSLRDYERTG
+150 
-165 IDVDGIVTSQLLI
+165 
-178 NIFEHNTP
+178 
-186 LHDGAVIIQGNRV
+186 
-199 VSATCY
+199 
-205 LPLSDNL
+205 
-212 GLSKELGTRHRA
+212 
-224 GVGISEITDSLTIIV
+224 
-239 SEETG
+239 
-244 KISVAYEGELE
+244 
-255 RNLDADS
+255 
-262 LRDRMHK
+262 
-269 ILNNPVEEHKNLRI
+269 
-283 WKGRSRDK
+283 
-291 KMKKLLTRNL
+291 MKKALTRNL
-301 GLKLASLLLAFV
+301 GLKLASLVLAFV

-382 ADMSKLTDIN
+382 AEMSKLTDIN
-392 TIAITYYCENISNDS
+392 TIAITYYCENVSNDS

-427 WIKLESNTIGDVASG
+427 WIKLESNTIGEVASG
-442 YMIGNVTLD
+442 YLIGNVTLD

-479 TTSLSAN
+479 TSSLSAN

-495 DNELVLESVK
+495 DNELTLESVK
-505 KNVDSA
+505 KNVNSA
-511 YMTVEVLATK
+511 HMTVEVLATK

-554 TVSTLVGI
+554 TASALVGI

-570 RMNITGQSD
+570 RMNITGQSSD
-579 NLVDIINLKEYLP
+579 LVDIINLKEYLP
-592 ANVRLADKSFDG
+592 SNVRLANKSFDG

-611 IEPIVSK
+611 IEPIDTK
-618 DLTVAAENISVTGV
+618 DLTIPADNISITGV
-632 PDGMEAEI
+632 PDGMEAEV

-653 LSRDVSILH
+653 LTRNVSILR

-667 GILNL
+667 GVLDLNR
-672 TQWMEDNGVEEL
+672 WMEDNGLEEL
-684 TPGTY
+684 TPGNY

-694 FNLTEDITV
+694 FNLSEDITV
-703 TPDINIH
+703 DTDVNIH

-715 ADADNQ
+715 ADSST

>member
-1 MQLWDKLAEYAK
+1 
-13 NFSSYRTTMDFGDVA
+13 
-28 EILIIAVLLYYTLVW
+28 
-43 MKTTRAWILL
+43 
-53 KGLIVILAFLLLAYF
+53 
-68 FRMTTI
+68 
-74 LWMAQNVLGFAVTA
+74 
-88 LIVVLQPELRKALE
+88 
-102 ELGKKNIISSV
+102 
-113 LPFDNSHRVNE
+113 
-124 EFSEKTINEI
+124 
-134 TKACVEMGK
+134 
-143 VRTGALI
+143 
-150 VIEQKVSLRDYERTG
+150 
-165 IDVDGIVTSQLLI
+165 
-178 NIFEHNTP
+178 
-186 LHDGAVIIQGNRV
+186 
-199 VSATCY
+199 
-205 LPLSDNL
+205 
-212 GLSKELGTRHRA
+212 
-224 GVGISEITDSLTIIV
+224 
-239 SEETG
+239 
-244 KISVAYEGELE
+244 
-255 RNLDADS
+255 
-262 LRDRMHK
+262 
-269 ILNNPVEEHKNLRI
+269 
-283 WKGRSRDK
+283 
-291 KMKKLLTRNL
+291 MKKLLTRNL

-511 YMTVEVLATK
+511 DMTVEVLATK

-694 FNLTEDITV
+694 FNLAEDITV
-703 TPDINIH
+703 VPDINIH

-715 ADADNQ
+715 ADTDNQ

>member
-1 MQLWDKLAEYAK
+1 
-13 NFSSYRTTMDFGDVA
+13 
-28 EILIIAVLLYYTLVW
+28 
-43 MKTTRAWILL
+43 MK
-53 KGLIVILAFLLLAYF
+53 
-68 FRMTTI
+68 
-74 LWMAQNVLGFAVTA
+74 
-88 LIVVLQPELRKALE
+88 KAL
-102 ELGKKNIISSV
+102 
-113 LPFDNSHRVNE
+113 
-124 EFSEKTINEI
+124 
-134 TKACVEMGK
+134 
-143 VRTGALI
+143 
-150 VIEQKVSLRDYERTG
+150 
-165 IDVDGIVTSQLLI
+165 
-178 NIFEHNTP
+178 
-186 LHDGAVIIQGNRV
+186 
-199 VSATCY
+199 
-205 LPLSDNL
+205 
-212 GLSKELGTRHRA
+212 TRH
-224 GVGISEITDSLTIIV
+224 
-239 SEETG
+239 
-244 KISVAYEGELE
+244 
-255 RNLDADS
+255 
-262 LRDRMHK
+262 
-269 ILNNPVEEHKNLRI
+269 
-283 WKGRSRDK
+283 
-291 KMKKLLTRNL
+291 L
-301 GLKLASLLLAFV
+301 GLKLASLVLAFV

-392 TIAITYYCENISNDS
+392 TIAITYYCENVSNDS

-427 WIKLESNTIGDVASG
+427 WIKLESNTIGEVASG
-442 YMIGNVTLD
+442 YLIGNVTLD

-479 TTSLSAN
+479 TSSLSAN

-495 DNELVLESVK
+495 DNELTLESVK
-505 KNVDSA
+505 KNVNSA
-511 YMTVEVLATK
+511 HMTVEVLATK

-554 TVSTLVGI
+554 TASALVGI

-570 RMNITGQSD
+570 RMNITGQSSD
-579 NLVDIINLKEYLP
+579 LVDIINLKEYLP
-592 ANVRLADKSFDG
+592 SNVRLANKSFDG

-611 IEPIVSK
+611 IEPIDTK
-618 DLTVAAENISVTGV
+618 DLTIPADNISITGV
-632 PDGMEAEI
+632 PDGMEAEV

-653 LSRDVSILH
+653 LTRDVSILR

-667 GILNL
+667 GVLDLN
-672 TQWMEDNGVEEL
+672 QWMEDNGLEEL
-684 TPGTY
+684 TPGNY

-694 FNLTEDITV
+694 FNLSEDITV
-703 TPDINIH
+703 DTDVNIH

-715 ADADNQ
+715 ADSST

>member
-1 MQLWDKLAEYAK
+1 
-13 NFSSYRTTMDFGDVA
+13 
-28 EILIIAVLLYYTLVW
+28 
-43 MKTTRAWILL
+43 
-53 KGLIVILAFLLLAYF
+53 
-68 FRMTTI
+68 
-74 LWMAQNVLGFAVTA
+74 
-88 LIVVLQPELRKALE
+88 
-102 ELGKKNIISSV
+102 
-113 LPFDNSHRVNE
+113 
-124 EFSEKTINEI
+124 
-134 TKACVEMGK
+134 
-143 VRTGALI
+143 
-150 VIEQKVSLRDYERTG
+150 
-165 IDVDGIVTSQLLI
+165 
-178 NIFEHNTP
+178 
-186 LHDGAVIIQGNRV
+186 
-199 VSATCY
+199 
-205 LPLSDNL
+205 
-212 GLSKELGTRHRA
+212 
-224 GVGISEITDSLTIIV
+224 
-239 SEETG
+239 
-244 KISVAYEGELE
+244 
-255 RNLDADS
+255 
-262 LRDRMHK
+262 
-269 ILNNPVEEHKNLRI
+269 
-283 WKGRSRDK
+283 
-291 KMKKLLTRNL
+291 MKKLLTRNL

-479 TTSLSAN
+479 TTSLSAI

-527 EYMGVPEDGYMAT
+527 EYMGVPEDGYMVT

-694 FNLTEDITV
+694 FNLAEDITV
-703 TPDINIH
+703 VPDINIH

-715 ADADNQ
+715 ADTDNQ

>member
-1 MQLWDKLAEYAK
+1 
-13 NFSSYRTTMDFGDVA
+13 
-28 EILIIAVLLYYTLVW
+28 
-43 MKTTRAWILL
+43 
-53 KGLIVILAFLLLAYF
+53 
-68 FRMTTI
+68 
-74 LWMAQNVLGFAVTA
+74 
-88 LIVVLQPELRKALE
+88 
-102 ELGKKNIISSV
+102 
-113 LPFDNSHRVNE
+113 
-124 EFSEKTINEI
+124 
-134 TKACVEMGK
+134 
-143 VRTGALI
+143 
-150 VIEQKVSLRDYERTG
+150 
-165 IDVDGIVTSQLLI
+165 
-178 NIFEHNTP
+178 
-186 LHDGAVIIQGNRV
+186 
-199 VSATCY
+199 
-205 LPLSDNL
+205 
-212 GLSKELGTRHRA
+212 
-224 GVGISEITDSLTIIV
+224 
-239 SEETG
+239 
-244 KISVAYEGELE
+244 
-255 RNLDADS
+255 
-262 LRDRMHK
+262 
-269 ILNNPVEEHKNLRI
+269 
-283 WKGRSRDK
+283 
-291 KMKKLLTRNL
+291 MKKALTRNL
-301 GLKLASLLLAFV
+301 GLKLASLVLAFV

-341 LLDEEGKVYE
+341 LLEEEGKVYE

-392 TIAITYYCENISNDS
+392 TIAITYYCENVSNDS

-427 WIKLESNTIGDVASG
+427 WIKLESNTIGEVASG

-479 TTSLSAN
+479 TSSLSAN

-495 DNELVLESVK
+495 GNELTLESVK
-505 KNVDSA
+505 KNVNSA
-511 YMTVEVLATK
+511 HMTVEVLATK

-554 TVSTLVGI
+554 TASALVGI

-570 RMNITGQSD
+570 RMNITGQSGD
-579 NLVDIINLKEYLP
+579 LVDIINLKEYLP
-592 ANVRLADKSFDG
+592 SNVRLANKSFDG

-611 IEPIVSK
+611 IEPIDTK
-618 DLTVAAENISVTGV
+618 DLTIPADNISITGV
-632 PDGMEAEI
+632 PDGMEAEV

-653 LSRDVSILH
+653 LTRDVSILR

-667 GILNL
+667 GVLDLN
-672 TQWMEDNGVEEL
+672 QWMEDNGLEEL
-684 TPGTY
+684 TPGNY

-694 FNLTEDITV
+694 FNLSEDITV
-703 TPDINIH
+703 DTDVNIH

-715 ADADNQ
+715 ADSST

>member
-1 MQLWDKLAEYAK
+1 
-13 NFSSYRTTMDFGDVA
+13 
-28 EILIIAVLLYYTLVW
+28 
-43 MKTTRAWILL
+43 
-53 KGLIVILAFLLLAYF
+53 
-68 FRMTTI
+68 
-74 LWMAQNVLGFAVTA
+74 
-88 LIVVLQPELRKALE
+88 
-102 ELGKKNIISSV
+102 
-113 LPFDNSHRVNE
+113 
-124 EFSEKTINEI
+124 
-134 TKACVEMGK
+134 
-143 VRTGALI
+143 
-150 VIEQKVSLRDYERTG
+150 
-165 IDVDGIVTSQLLI
+165 
-178 NIFEHNTP
+178 
-186 LHDGAVIIQGNRV
+186 
-199 VSATCY
+199 
-205 LPLSDNL
+205 
-212 GLSKELGTRHRA
+212 
-224 GVGISEITDSLTIIV
+224 
-239 SEETG
+239 
-244 KISVAYEGELE
+244 
-255 RNLDADS
+255 
-262 LRDRMHK
+262 
-269 ILNNPVEEHKNLRI
+269 
-283 WKGRSRDK
+283 
-291 KMKKLLTRNL
+291 MKKLLTRNL

-505 KNVDSA
+505 KNVNSA

-570 RMNITGQSD
+570 RMNITGQTD

-592 ANVRLADKSFDG
+592 SNVRLADKSFDG

-653 LSRDVSILH
+653 LSRNVSILR

-694 FNLTEDITV
+694 FNLAEDITV

-710 IRLKN
+710 IRLKRIHPLYF
-715 ADADNQ
+715 

>member
-1 MQLWDKLAEYAK
+1 
-13 NFSSYRTTMDFGDVA
+13 
-28 EILIIAVLLYYTLVW
+28 
-43 MKTTRAWILL
+43 
-53 KGLIVILAFLLLAYF
+53 
-68 FRMTTI
+68 
-74 LWMAQNVLGFAVTA
+74 
-88 LIVVLQPELRKALE
+88 
-102 ELGKKNIISSV
+102 
-113 LPFDNSHRVNE
+113 
-124 EFSEKTINEI
+124 
-134 TKACVEMGK
+134 
-143 VRTGALI
+143 
-150 VIEQKVSLRDYERTG
+150 
-165 IDVDGIVTSQLLI
+165 
-178 NIFEHNTP
+178 
-186 LHDGAVIIQGNRV
+186 
-199 VSATCY
+199 
-205 LPLSDNL
+205 
-212 GLSKELGTRHRA
+212 
-224 GVGISEITDSLTIIV
+224 
-239 SEETG
+239 
-244 KISVAYEGELE
+244 
-255 RNLDADS
+255 
-262 LRDRMHK
+262 
-269 ILNNPVEEHKNLRI
+269 
-283 WKGRSRDK
+283 
-291 KMKKLLTRNL
+291 MKKLLTRNL

-672 TQWMEDNGVEEL
+672 TQWMEDNGVEEP

-694 FNLTEDITV
+694 FNLAEDITV
-703 TPDINIH
+703 VPDINIH

-715 ADADNQ
+715 ADTDNQ

>member
-1 MQLWDKLAEYAK
+1 
-13 NFSSYRTTMDFGDVA
+13 
-28 EILIIAVLLYYTLVW
+28 
-43 MKTTRAWILL
+43 
-53 KGLIVILAFLLLAYF
+53 
-68 FRMTTI
+68 
-74 LWMAQNVLGFAVTA
+74 
-88 LIVVLQPELRKALE
+88 
-102 ELGKKNIISSV
+102 
-113 LPFDNSHRVNE
+113 
-124 EFSEKTINEI
+124 
-134 TKACVEMGK
+134 
-143 VRTGALI
+143 
-150 VIEQKVSLRDYERTG
+150 
-165 IDVDGIVTSQLLI
+165 
-178 NIFEHNTP
+178 
-186 LHDGAVIIQGNRV
+186 
-199 VSATCY
+199 
-205 LPLSDNL
+205 
-212 GLSKELGTRHRA
+212 
-224 GVGISEITDSLTIIV
+224 
-239 SEETG
+239 
-244 KISVAYEGELE
+244 
-255 RNLDADS
+255 
-262 LRDRMHK
+262 
-269 ILNNPVEEHKNLRI
+269 
-283 WKGRSRDK
+283 
-291 KMKKLLTRNL
+291 MKKALTRNL
-301 GLKLASLLLAFV
+301 GLKLASLVLAFV

-392 TIAITYYCENISNDS
+392 TIAITYYCENVSNDS

-427 WIKLESNTIGDVASG
+427 WIKLESNTIGEVASG
-442 YMIGNVTLD
+442 YLIGNVTLD

-479 TTSLSAN
+479 TSSLSAN

-495 DNELVLESVK
+495 DNELTLESVK
-505 KNVDSA
+505 KNVNSA
-511 YMTVEVLATK
+511 HMTVEVLATK

-554 TVSTLVGI
+554 TASALVGI

-570 RMNITGQSD
+570 RMNITGQSSD
-579 NLVDIINLKEYLP
+579 LVDIINLKEYLP
-592 ANVRLADKSFDG
+592 SNVRLANKSFDG

-611 IEPIVSK
+611 IEPIDTK
-618 DLTVAAENISVTGV
+618 DLTFPADNISITGV
-632 PDGMEAEI
+632 PDGMEAEV

-653 LSRDVSILH
+653 LTRDVSILR

-667 GILNL
+667 GVLDLN
-672 TQWMEDNGVEEL
+672 QWMEDNGLEEL
-684 TPGTY
+684 TPGNY

-694 FNLTEDITV
+694 FNLSEDITV
-703 TPDINIH
+703 DTDVNIH

-715 ADADNQ
+715 ADSST

>member
-1 MQLWDKLAEYAK
+1 
-13 NFSSYRTTMDFGDVA
+13 
-28 EILIIAVLLYYTLVW
+28 
-43 MKTTRAWILL
+43 
-53 KGLIVILAFLLLAYF
+53 
-68 FRMTTI
+68 
-74 LWMAQNVLGFAVTA
+74 
-88 LIVVLQPELRKALE
+88 
-102 ELGKKNIISSV
+102 
-113 LPFDNSHRVNE
+113 
-124 EFSEKTINEI
+124 
-134 TKACVEMGK
+134 
-143 VRTGALI
+143 
-150 VIEQKVSLRDYERTG
+150 
-165 IDVDGIVTSQLLI
+165 
-178 NIFEHNTP
+178 
-186 LHDGAVIIQGNRV
+186 
-199 VSATCY
+199 
-205 LPLSDNL
+205 
-212 GLSKELGTRHRA
+212 
-224 GVGISEITDSLTIIV
+224 
-239 SEETG
+239 
-244 KISVAYEGELE
+244 
-255 RNLDADS
+255 
-262 LRDRMHK
+262 
-269 ILNNPVEEHKNLRI
+269 
-283 WKGRSRDK
+283 
-291 KMKKLLTRNL
+291 MKKLLTRNL

-527 EYMGVPEDGYMAT
+527 EYMGVPEDCYMAT

-694 FNLTEDITV
+694 FNLAEDITV
-703 TPDINIH
+703 VPDINIH

-715 ADADNQ
+715 ADTDNQ

>member
-1 MQLWDKLAEYAK
+1 
-13 NFSSYRTTMDFGDVA
+13 
-28 EILIIAVLLYYTLVW
+28 
-43 MKTTRAWILL
+43 
-53 KGLIVILAFLLLAYF
+53 
-68 FRMTTI
+68 
-74 LWMAQNVLGFAVTA
+74 
-88 LIVVLQPELRKALE
+88 
-102 ELGKKNIISSV
+102 
-113 LPFDNSHRVNE
+113 
-124 EFSEKTINEI
+124 
-134 TKACVEMGK
+134 
-143 VRTGALI
+143 
-150 VIEQKVSLRDYERTG
+150 
-165 IDVDGIVTSQLLI
+165 
-178 NIFEHNTP
+178 
-186 LHDGAVIIQGNRV
+186 
-199 VSATCY
+199 
-205 LPLSDNL
+205 
-212 GLSKELGTRHRA
+212 
-224 GVGISEITDSLTIIV
+224 
-239 SEETG
+239 
-244 KISVAYEGELE
+244 
-255 RNLDADS
+255 
-262 LRDRMHK
+262 
-269 ILNNPVEEHKNLRI
+269 
-283 WKGRSRDK
+283 
-291 KMKKLLTRNL
+291 MKKLLTRNL

-579 NLVDIINLKEYLP
+579 NLVDIINLKEYL
-592 ANVRLADKSFDG
+592 DKSFDG

-694 FNLTEDITV
+694 FNLAEDITV
-703 TPDINIH
+703 VPDINIH

-715 ADADNQ
+715 ADTDNQ

>member
-1 MQLWDKLAEYAK
+1 
-13 NFSSYRTTMDFGDVA
+13 
-28 EILIIAVLLYYTLVW
+28 
-43 MKTTRAWILL
+43 
-53 KGLIVILAFLLLAYF
+53 
-68 FRMTTI
+68 
-74 LWMAQNVLGFAVTA
+74 
-88 LIVVLQPELRKALE
+88 
-102 ELGKKNIISSV
+102 
-113 LPFDNSHRVNE
+113 
-124 EFSEKTINEI
+124 
-134 TKACVEMGK
+134 
-143 VRTGALI
+143 
-150 VIEQKVSLRDYERTG
+150 
-165 IDVDGIVTSQLLI
+165 
-178 NIFEHNTP
+178 
-186 LHDGAVIIQGNRV
+186 
-199 VSATCY
+199 
-205 LPLSDNL
+205 
-212 GLSKELGTRHRA
+212 
-224 GVGISEITDSLTIIV
+224 
-239 SEETG
+239 
-244 KISVAYEGELE
+244 
-255 RNLDADS
+255 
-262 LRDRMHK
+262 
-269 ILNNPVEEHKNLRI
+269 
-283 WKGRSRDK
+283 
-291 KMKKLLTRNL
+291 MKKLLTRNL

-495 DNELVLESVK
+495 DNELVMESVK

-694 FNLTEDITV
+694 FNLAEDITV
-703 TPDINIH
+703 VPDINIH

-715 ADADNQ
+715 ADTDNQ

>member
-1 MQLWDKLAEYAK
+1 
-13 NFSSYRTTMDFGDVA
+13 
-28 EILIIAVLLYYTLVW
+28 
-43 MKTTRAWILL
+43 MK
-53 KGLIVILAFLLLAYF
+53 
-68 FRMTTI
+68 
-74 LWMAQNVLGFAVTA
+74 
-88 LIVVLQPELRKALE
+88 KALT
-102 ELGKKNIISSV
+102 
-113 LPFDNSHRVNE
+113 H
-124 EFSEKTINEI
+124 
-134 TKACVEMGK
+134 
-143 VRTGALI
+143 
-150 VIEQKVSLRDYERTG
+150 
-165 IDVDGIVTSQLLI
+165 
-178 NIFEHNTP
+178 
-186 LHDGAVIIQGNRV
+186 
-199 VSATCY
+199 
-205 LPLSDNL
+205 
-212 GLSKELGTRHRA
+212 
-224 GVGISEITDSLTIIV
+224 
-239 SEETG
+239 
-244 KISVAYEGELE
+244 
-255 RNLDADS
+255 
-262 LRDRMHK
+262 
-269 ILNNPVEEHKNLRI
+269 
-283 WKGRSRDK
+283 
-291 KMKKLLTRNL
+291 NL
-301 GLKLASLLLAFV
+301 GLKLASLVLAFV

-392 TIAITYYCENISNDS
+392 TIAITYYCENVSNDS
-407 VEIKGNHDSVRLN
+407 VEIKGNHDSVRLS

-427 WIKLESNTIGDVASG
+427 WIKLESNTIGEVASG

-479 TTSLSAN
+479 TSSLSAN

-495 DNELVLESVK
+495 GNELTLESVK
-505 KNVDSA
+505 KNVNSA
-511 YMTVEVLATK
+511 HMTVEVLATK

-554 TVSTLVGI
+554 TASALVGI
-562 SAITVPED
+562 SAITVPEE

-579 NLVDIINLKEYLP
+579 DLVDIINLKEYLP
-592 ANVRLADKSFDG
+592 SNVRLANKSFDG

-611 IEPIVSK
+611 IEPIDTK
-618 DLTVAAENISVTGV
+618 DLTIPADNISITGV
-632 PDGMEAEI
+632 PDDMEAEI

-653 LSRDVSILH
+653 LTRDVSILR

-667 GILNL
+667 GVLDLN
-672 TQWMEDNGVEEL
+672 QWMEDNGLEEL
-684 TPGTY
+684 TPGNY

-694 FNLTEDITV
+694 FNLSENITV
-703 TPDINIH
+703 DTDVNIH

-715 ADADNQ
+715 ADSST